1 MVGGLKRLL
10 GRGAA
15 KGPAGLD
22 AGVRATL
29 EAWRASPAPSLDDA
43 HFRTRYVLVD
53 VATAGQGSDAALA
66 GIVGLGVRAGAILPG
81 DAFACDFAGGEN
93 DPVAVDR
100 SLAAFLTYAAKAPLV
115 TFHSP
120 FVAGHLHRV
129 YSERLGVDFQ
139 PRWIDLAWLL
149 PSLFPEHTAKPV
161 ALDDWLEML
170 GIVGGTG
177 GRRDTMTNALVLGR
191 LFQMLLVRAN
201 DKDVTTAQQLVEESQ
216 AATRLRRTI

>member
-10 GRGAA
+10 GRGAG

-22 AGVRATL
+22 AGVRATVD
-29 EAWRASPAPSLDDA
+29 AWRESVAPAIDEP
-43 HFRTRYVLVD
+43 HFLTRYVVVD
-53 VATAGQGSDAALA
+53 VATTGQGGDAALA
-66 GIVGLGVRAGAILPG
+66 GIVGLGVRGGAILPA
-81 DAFACDFAGGEN
+81 DAFACDLVAGDS

-100 SLAAFLTYAAKAPLV
+100 CLAAFLTYAAKAPLV

-120 FVAGHLHRV
+120 FVAGHLHKL
-129 YSERLGVDFQ
+129 YGERLGVDFQ

-149 PSLFPEHTAKPV
+149 PSLFPERTEKPV

-170 GIVGGTG
+170 GIGAGQS
-177 GRRDTMTNALVLGR
+177 GRRDTMSNALVLGR

-201 DKDVTTAQQLVEESQ
+201 DKGVLTAQQLVEESQ